1 MNSRRSNPTSSGFNP
16 WLRRST
22 TCPATSPFVP
32 MAFASSITAWII
44 LSGAI
49 NPLDMTVI
57 CSNAKERSASPAKT
71 AIASPNTLFSK
82 RNGLP
87 LRRSA
92 LSMHG
97 RSSWIR
103 ELVWI
108 ISTAQAADMAIASS
122 PPTSSH
128 AAMQSRDLTRFP
140 PASSEYRTAS
150 WIVRGFKSGKE
161 TSRAAFTDSALPIIY
176 DLKSKVEL

>member
-1 MNSRRSNPTSSGFNP
+1 MVG
-16 WLRRST
+16 LR
-22 TCPATSPFVP
+22 
-32 MAFASSITAWII
+32 
-44 LSGAI
+44 
-49 NPLDMTVI
+49 
-57 CSNAKERSASPAKT
+57 
-71 AIASPNTLFSK
+71 PNTPGQIK
-82 RNGLP
+82 RKHTLWFVGLP

-108 ISTAQAADMAIASS
+108 ISTAQAADMAVVSS

-176 DLKSKVEL
+176 DLKSKVELLRFLSGGIMSPLREVRADERDKTVRFGRLLRRIWSCIVFLWIG